1 MSADPDLISVLTPY
15 LSVCKRSDTARR
27 EKKLTRFRI
36 YGAILSNKE
45 FKKLTAEKRKWLK
58 EWSRLERDPGKAMLQ
73 ELVQRYIDRLREEA
87 ADHDKK
93 RFDSNSVPIQKF
105 QKIAEDMLET
115 DPAWFSFFSL
125 TTKTDDSCFVGLV
138 QKHLKAESGDI
149 ENMTFYF
156 LEDGVKESNTGG
168 AAGGKEEGA
177 MGGAAIQT
185 HVHVATLVLP
195 LDWEKSF
202 AKSLKNNIHNC
213 HGHVGPALE
222 ALRAGRDSYTDLKGK
237 SLSNC
242 RDSTRPLTFDQVMMA
257 ASWVPAWLESL
268 LLFLIPHSCI
278 EELLVNFNIFH
289 VECLKTLISKVL
301 GYGIILGSSIV
312 KVPQVI
318 KILVAK
324 SAEGISIYGVLLE
337 LTAITNTL
345 AYSYANKYPFSAYG
359 EALFMLLQTAAI
371 AFMVLYFQGKHA
383 TAVGFLGSYAAI
395 LSYLLSGMAPMSVL
409 ATLHATGMPVVLVS
423 KMIQAIANYRQGH
436 TGQLSAITVFLLT
449 LGSMARIFTS
459 HQETGDT
466 LLIMTYVVSTAANAL
481 IALQIVWYW
490 NVVQK
495 PKAE

>member
-1 MSADPDLISVLTPY
+1 MSTDPDLISVLTPY

-58 EWSRLERDPGKAMLQ
+58 EWSRLERDPGKAKLQ

-115 DPAWFSFFSL
+115 EPAWFSFL

-222 ALRAGRDSYTDLKGK
+222 ALRMGRDSYTDITGKTCKFTRSAGDRKLRQGVKIFKEKLSYKLDGKNPHGK
-237 SLSNC
+237 S
-242 RDSTRPLTFDQVMMA
+242 
-257 ASWVPAWLESL
+257 SL
-268 LLFLIPHSCI
+268 CKVHLNGDGSDC
-278 EELLVNFNIFH
+278 LLVYVVQN
-289 VECLKTLISKVL
+289 
-301 GYGIILGSSIV
+301 Y
-312 KVPQVI
+312 
-318 KILVAK
+318 
-324 SAEGISIYGVLLE
+324 
-337 LTAITNTL
+337 
-345 AYSYANKYPFSAYG
+345 
-359 EALFMLLQTAAI
+359 M
-371 AFMVLYFQGKHA
+371 HA
-383 TAVGFLGSYAAI
+383 G
-395 LSYLLSGMAPMSVL
+395 
-409 ATLHATGMPVVLVS
+409 
-423 KMIQAIANYRQGH
+423 R
-436 TGQLSAITVFLLT
+436 VFLLVGVHTHTECNITSGASTKEHSTKKGGDRGT
-449 LGSMARIFTS
+449 LDITEDMEAARKYL
-459 HQETGDT
+459 H
-466 LLIMTYVVSTAANAL
+466 
-481 IALQIVWYW
+481 
-490 NVVQK
+490 
-495 PKAE
+495 